1 MLARAARRPRAFG
14 RALPRRVAMLSV
26 HTSPLHQPGTGDAGG
41 MNVYIVELAKRL
53 AAIDIEVEIFTRATT
68 GALPPAV
75 ELAPG
80 VLVRH
85 VDAGPYEGLAK
96 EDLPAQLCAF
106 THGVMQAWAG
116 HRPGHYDLVHSHY
129 WLSGHVGWLAAE
141 RWGTPLVHA
150 MHTMAKVKNA
160 ALAVGD
166 TPEPAAR
173 VIGETQIV
181 RAADRLI
188 ANTDEEAGEL
198 IRHYE
203 SDPAKV
209 AVVHPGVNLDRFRPA
224 PPQDLSYAT
233 NAQVTP
239 YGTAHGATRDT
250 GHGAPRDTRHEA
262 PRDTKS
268 GPTTSGPTDTPTGRT
283 TTGRTPTGRDRTAH
297 DHPLHEGPTHPTPP
311 HFDPAVIAAS
321 RAAARERLGLPQHA
335 LVPLFAGRIQ
345 PLKAPDIVL
354 RAVAHLL
361 TEHPSLRDRVVLPIV
376 GGPSGSG
383 LAKPEG
389 LHKLAAQLGIA
400 DLVRFRPPVG
410 QEQLADWYRA
420 ASVLVMPSYSESF
433 GLVAIEAQ
441 ACGTPVVAA
450 AVGGL
455 PVAVRDGVSGFLID
469 GHDPAH
475 YARAL
480 RRFAFDPTLATR
492 MGVDAARHAHSFG
505 WDRAAA
511 ATADVYGAALHERRG
526 RLRSTHG

>member
-1 MLARAARRPRAFG
+1 MSQYVTRLGERLTSSAPPRLRFPGSFPGSFPGGHHRR
-14 RALPRRVAMLSV
+14 PRRVAMLSV

-53 AAIDIEVEIFTRATT
+53 AAINVEVEIFTRATT
-68 GALPPAV
+68 GGLPPKV

-96 EDLPAQLCAF
+96 EELPAQLCAF

-116 HRPGHYDLVHSHY
+116 HRPGYYDLVHSHY

-141 RWGTPLVHA
+141 RWGVPLIHT

-160 ALAVGD
+160 ALADGD

-188 ANTDEEAGEL
+188 ANTDEEADEL
-198 IRHYE
+198 VRHYE
-203 SDPAKV
+203 ADPGKV

-224 PPQDLSYAT
+224 D
-233 NAQVTP
+233 
-239 YGTAHGATRDT
+239 G
-250 GHGAPRDTRHEA
+250 
-262 PRDTKS
+262 
-268 GPTTSGPTDTPTGRT
+268 
-283 TTGRTPTGRDRTAH
+283 
-297 DHPLHEGPTHPTPP
+297 
-311 HFDPAVIAAS
+311 
-321 RAAARERLGLPQHA
+321 RAAARKRLGLPQDA
-335 LVPLFAGRIQ
+335 LIPLFAGRIQ
-345 PLKAPDIVL
+345 PLKAPDILL
-354 RAVAHLL
+354 RAVAVLL
-361 TEHPSLRDRVVLPIV
+361 ERRPELRSRLVVPVV

-389 LHKLAAQLGIA
+389 LQKLAARLGIS
-400 DLVRFRPPVG
+400 DVVRFHPPVG
-410 QEQLADWYRA
+410 QDALADWFRA

-441 ACGTPVVAA
+441 AAGTPVLAA

-455 PVAVRDGVSGFLID
+455 PVAVRDGVTGFLVD
-469 GHDPAH
+469 GHDPAA
-475 YARAL
+475 YAHIL
-480 RRFAFDPTLATR
+480 NRFVDDEHLTDR
-492 MGVDAARHAHSFG
+492 MGRAAARHAQSFG
-505 WDRAAA
+505 WDTAAS
-511 ATADVYGAALHERRG
+511 ATADVYTAAMHEHRHHV
-526 RLRSTHG
+526 RSHHG